1 VICFSIFVGS
11 GRSAGYTSGTTGMPK
26 GAILSHRLLASV
38 AISNQHDTVPEQ
50 DGMVMFSFLP
60 LSHIYARPV
69 PFSFGMLAELAQI
82 H

>member
-1 VICFSIFVGS
+1 
-11 GRSAGYTSGTTGMPK
+11 MPK

-50 DGMVMFSFLP
+50 DAMVMFSFLP

-69 PFSFGMLAELAQI
+69 PSSFGMLAELAQI